1 MKNINIKA
9 VTQLT
14 GLNENTLRA
23 WERRYNALD
32 PQRDKDGRRVYNQ
45 KDIEKLNLLSKLVQQ
60 GHLIGNIATLS
71 IQELKTIYEGLST
84 LIDTKEPEADLAA
97 SQIEQKHLNKIIN
110 SLKKFDLSQ
119 IQSSLQNA
127 RFELSPKAII
137 NGLVLPLMREV
148 GSLVAESKLRIS
160 QEHLLSSLLRDHLGQ
175 LYQSLSPYDYQDKT
189 KAKRIILTTREG
201 DLHEFGILV
210 AAILCRINGHE
221 TYYLGPNMPSEDL
234 AEACSDF
241 KIDLLILGLAAIPKQ
256 KEIVTTDQFLKDLD
270 QLTPKKVKFLCG
282 GSNNFNTS
290 VIKSNR
296 QLIRFSTLVELD
308 QYLQRPI

>member
-32 PQRDKDGRRVYNQ
+32 PQRDKDGRRIYSQ

-71 IQELKTIYEGLST
+71 IQELRTIYEGLSS
-84 LIDTKEPEADLAA
+84 LKETKEQKEDLA
-97 SQIEQKHLNKIIN
+97 SYKIEHEHLDKIIN
-110 SLKKFDLSQ
+110 SLKKFNLSQ

-175 LYQSLSPYDYQDKT
+175 LYQSLNPYDYQNRAS
-189 KAKRIILTTREG
+189 AKRIILTTREG

-221 TYYLGPNMPSEDL
+221 TYYLGPNMPAEDL

-241 KIDLLILGLAAIPKQ
+241 KIDLAILGFASIPKE
-256 KEIVTTDQFLKDLD
+256 KEITTTQHFLKSLD
-270 QLTPKKVKFLCG
+270 QLAPKKIKFLCG
-282 GSNNFNTS
+282 GSNEINSNA
-290 VIKSNR
+290 IKSGR

-308 QYLQRPI
+308 QYLQHPQ